1 MDWPQ
6 KEKIDGLESRL
17 GNQVNPVSTEA
28 GTDKDANKVTTSTS
42 NEKPSDLRTYVAKL
56 ESERSKL
63 ISEVDSMSGE
73 IERLYDENVALLG
86 GLSET
91 TNICHNYEAQLSEV
105 LTLNESL
112 RKEIA
117 SPSEGS
123 ATESVVL
130 DLKSQLAELSAKHLN
145 STSALGELSKSYNP
159 LLESIESQ
167 LLSLKSEFDSI

>member
-1 MDWPQ
+1 MSPTTAVEVKAD
-6 KEKIDGLESRL
+6 ED
-17 GNQVNPVSTEA
+17 T
-28 GTDKDANKVTTSTS
+28 NKATTSTS
-42 NEKPSDLRTYVAKL
+42 DEKLSDLRAYVAKL

-63 ISEVDSMSGE
+63 ISEVDSMAGE

-91 TNICHNYEAQLSEV
+91 TNICHNYEGQLSEV

-117 SPSEGS
+117 APSEGS
-123 ATESVVL
+123 ANESVVF